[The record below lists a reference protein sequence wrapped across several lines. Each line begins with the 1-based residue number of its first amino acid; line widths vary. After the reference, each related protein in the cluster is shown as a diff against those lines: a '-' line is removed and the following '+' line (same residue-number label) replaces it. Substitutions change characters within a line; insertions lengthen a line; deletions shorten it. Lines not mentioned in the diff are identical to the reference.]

1 MIRLAH
7 RGCYSR
13 KITENTLEAL
23 EEAVMRGA
31 DGIEFDLH
39 LSKDGEIMVV
49 HDADLHRLAGYAR
62 KIRELESA
70 ELISMPLRYGGS
82 IPTLNDVTARI
93 HAPALLDME
102 VKTRA
107 VLEPL
112 LKKLSTST
120 ALRERTIISSFNAQ
134 VLKEV
139 RRHFPEMRTLF
150 LIKRWPLPLRRK
162 KVWNK
167 IKDVNPWGVAFP
179 IISLTRKRVI
189 FLRGLCA
196 NVGGWDLRGLK
207 RESERARKLELDVAI
222 VRITK

>member
-1 MIRLAH
+1 MLTLAH

-23 EEAVMRGA
+23 EEAVRRGA

-39 LSKDGEIMVV
+39 LSKDGEIVVV
-49 HDADLHRLAGYAR
+49 HDPDLHRVAGTAYR
-62 KIRELESA
+62 IQDLDISEL
-70 ELISMPLRYGGS
+70 LGLPLRYGGN

-93 HAPALLDME
+93 HAPAILDME

-107 VLEPL
+107 VLDPL
-112 LKKLSTST
+112 LLKLSTS
-120 ALRERTIISSFNAQ
+120 AGLRERTIISSFNAL

-139 RRHFPEMRTLF
+139 RRQFPDMRTLL
-150 LIKRWPLPLRRK
+150 LIKRWPLPLRKK

-167 IKDVNPWGVAFP
+167 IQEVNPWGVAFP
-179 IISLTRKRVI
+179 IISLTRKRVL
-189 FLRGLCA
+189 FLRSLCA

-207 RESERARKLELDVAI
+207 RERERAKSLELDIAI
-222 VRITK
+222 VKI